1 MTCVRH
7 TFREITTPDVR
18 SKCRNPAYYLAYATV
33 VKSLQKPAWVFRGK
47 VVSHMG
53 WKAEEMHALQT
64 NEDFRRRINS
74 VVSQKVALSDLGK
87 WRIKNV
93 DKNNKQ
99 GLGCF

>member
-1 MTCVRH
+1 
-7 TFREITTPDVR
+7 
-18 SKCRNPAYYLAYATV
+18 
-33 VKSLQKPAWVFRGK
+33 
-47 VVSHMG
+47 MG